1 MDATSHPQQRPVQA
15 LAVVDAPELPAE
27 WLGRLRYADAL
38 RLQQARHAARCAG
51 SRGDALLLLE
61 HTPVVTLG
69 RGSELAHETVALA
82 PLAARGIEVLR
93 SGRGGRATYHGPGQ
107 LVGYPIVDLRNY
119 GRDIHA
125 YAGALEAALIAA
137 AADFGV
143 RARRR
148 DGLRGVWVEHRKLA
162 SIGVEVKR
170 WVTMHGFALN
180 VDMDLAPFE
189 LFTPCGLQSVRFT
202 SLAAEAGVPIRF
214 AEVRDSV
221 AQRLREALQ
230 PLAGRHDD

>member
-1 MDATSHPQQRPVQA
+1 M
-15 LAVVDAPELPAE
+15 
-27 WLGRLRYADAL
+27 
-38 RLQQARHAARCAG
+38 
-51 SRGDALLLLE
+51 
-61 HTPVVTLG
+61 
-69 RGSELAHETVALA
+69 
-82 PLAARGIEVLR
+82 
-93 SGRGGRATYHGPGQ
+93 
-107 LVGYPIVDLRNY
+107 
-119 GRDIHA
+119 
-125 YAGALEAALIAA
+125 
-137 AADFGV
+137 